1 MNGYAM
7 VTVLREVEA
16 TQIPSGQKIIL
27 EQNSQ
32 VQIVQALGGSYTV
45 MTDMGYMARISNENA
60 DALGKEVKK
69 IKIVDEQ
76 GQMRPVE
83 DLIWDQLKTCY
94 DPEIPVNIVD
104 LGLIY
109 ECKLYDLENGQKRV
123 DIKMTLT
130 APGCGMGEVLRI
142 DVIEKIKQLPHIQEV
157 NVELVWQPQWDRTMM
172 SDAAKLKL
180 GMI

>member
-94 DPEIPVNIVD
+94 DPEIPVNIV
-104 LGLIY
+104 
-109 ECKLYDLENGQKRV
+109 
-123 DIKMTLT
+123 
-130 APGCGMGEVLRI
+130 
-142 DVIEKIKQLPHIQEV
+142 
-157 NVELVWQPQWDRTMM
+157 
-172 SDAAKLKL
+172 
-180 GMI
+180 